1 MAIREL
7 TRFSSS
13 DAAALA
19 CAQHPLIGFG
29 RDYPPAELDEA
40 GMICARIV
48 APPDQTRTP
57 PDQMEK
63 KVKQGQPL
71 PPPAVSVP
79 NTIYRRATV
88 FRNRKGI

>member
-40 GMICARIV
+40 GMICARICRS
-48 APPDQTRTP
+48 AGSNTHPPRSDGEKGEARTAAAAAGSLCP
-57 PDQMEK
+57 EYY
-63 KVKQGQPL
+63 L
-71 PPPAVSVP
+71 PESNGFP
-79 NTIYRRATV
+79 
-88 FRNRKGI
+88 